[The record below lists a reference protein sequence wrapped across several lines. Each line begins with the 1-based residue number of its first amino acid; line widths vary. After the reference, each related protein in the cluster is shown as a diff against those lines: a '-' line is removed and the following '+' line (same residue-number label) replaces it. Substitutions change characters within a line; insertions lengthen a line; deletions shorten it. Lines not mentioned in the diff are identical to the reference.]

1 MGGSV
6 DGVRRECPAVEGG
19 LAGTYGYSFDY
30 DKADHRIAVIGAGG
44 VAKTYPCEPIDAGMS
59 TSIVIERAA

>member
-1 MGGSV
+1 
-6 DGVRRECPAVEGG
+6 VEGG